1 MAKIELDNISSGYN
15 LSKVN
20 ANFQKIEDELNNKV
34 LYRDVVEGEP
44 NQLEVDVDM
53 NGNRILNLPDPS
65 LDQEPVTLG
74 FLDSFYANAEAAAQ
88 QAEDALAAIIAAI
101 AGGVPIN
108 TTELVTE
115 RFSGNNATT
124 QFTITEP
131 IVSAGSVLV
140 FISGVFQSSPAD
152 FSVAGQVITFTT
164 APPSGTN
171 NITVVA
177 VKAVT
182 VSVVADASVS
192 TTKIQDG
199 AVVTAKLADNA
210 VTNVKL
216 ADNSVDTAEL
226 VDNAVTS
233 AKIVNNAVVTAKI
246 ADAQVTLAKL
256 AADVIAQLGV
266 EAVPVGTV
274 VMRVDNQ
281 VPTNWVAMNNQEL
294 EIATYSELY
303 GYLDAAITLTLTNGA
318 GGAGTSHFR
327 VPDPRGY
334 FPRAAGTNSD
344 TLAVGGLLGAK
355 TQDKIKAH
363 THPLGRYLGGTGG
376 LQFVGGGGGMQD
388 ITSGVTQN
396 NGAETETAPKSFGF
410 NFVIKAK

>member
-1 MAKIELDNISSGYN
+1 MAKIELDNIASGYN

-53 NGNRILNLPDPS
+53 NGNRILNLPNPS
-65 LDQEPVTLG
+65 LLQEPVTLG

-88 QAEDALAAIIAAI
+88 QAEDALAAVLAAI
-101 AGGVPIN
+101 SGGVPIN

-115 RFSGNNATT
+115 KFSGNASQTV
-124 QFTITEP
+124 FTITEP

-152 FSVAGQVITFTT
+152 FTVAGQVVTFTS
-164 APPSGTN
+164 APPSGTD

-192 TTKIQDG
+192 TAKIQDG
-199 AVVTAKLADNA
+199 AVVTAKIADNA
-210 VTNVKL
+210 VTNAKL
-216 ADNSVDTAEL
+216 ADNAVNTVEL

-233 AKIVNNAVVTAKI
+233 AKIVNNAVTTAKI

-266 EAVPVGTV
+266 ESVPIGTIAAR
-274 VMRVDNQ
+274 MDNQ

-294 EIATYSELY
+294 EIAQYGTLY
-303 GYLDAAITLTLTNGA
+303 GYLDAAITLSLTNGA

-327 VPDPRGY
+327 VPDVRGY
-334 FPRAAGTNSD
+334 FFRGAGTNAD
-344 TLAVGGLLGAK
+344 TLAIGAVLGTK
-355 TQDKIKAH
+355 VQDTFKAH
-363 THPLGRYLGGTGG
+363 THTFTHENTSAFTGAGIAGGQLVAAHTTTTSSTG
-376 LQFVGGGGGMQD
+376 D
-388 ITSGVTQN
+388 
-396 NGAETETAPKSFGF
+396 AETAPKHITV
-410 NFVIKAK
+410 NYVIKAK